1 MAASSF
7 AEFITSRRRELE
19 LTLGDVAERV
29 GVSTI
34 TVSNWSS
41 GETKPKPEN
50 LVALANLLE
59 VPADDLASM
68 AGVSIKSAPEKAV
81 NLMPPM
87 AAAKEP
93 DTESDELEEEPA
105 DTTGPVAA
113 LRGPDEAPEPE
124 PEEPAAEEPTQ
135 TEPPAI
141 SQAVV
146 EAAEELEPEPE
157 EPAAEEP
164 AEIEP
169 PPISPA
175 VVEAAE
181 ELEPE
186 PEEQAAEEPAET
198 EPGETTPEVA
208 EAAEMPIPEPDLPDT
223 GDAPDAIDSEL
234 AELIDEAA
242 AAPEAEPEL
251 VAAVVAP
258 EPAKAEP
265 AKRKAVV
272 RRPRRPAPA
281 ERPVTALPLTYV
293 EDPKQLT
300 RYRIRWALTIVIL
313 AIMFFVLL
321 WASKE
326 LLSALSEVKQAVTP
340 GGIGTS

>member
-169 PPISPA
+169 
-175 VVEAAE
+175 
-181 ELEPE
+181 
-186 PEEQAAEEPAET
+186 
-198 EPGETTPEVA
+198 GETTPEVA

>member
-169 PPISPA
+169 
-175 VVEAAE
+175 
-181 ELEPE
+181 
-186 PEEQAAEEPAET
+186 
-198 EPGETTPEVA
+198 GETTPEVA
-208 EAAEMPIPEPDLPDT
+208 EAAEIPIPEPDLPDT